1 MIFVTVGT
9 HEQPFD
15 RLIKAVDD
23 LKADGTI
30 SVDESVL
37 IQTGFS
43 TYEPQH
49 CEWIKLLP
57 YENMQQYIRKAR
69 IVITHGGPS
78 SFLAPLQLGKIP
90 IVMPRRAEYGEHINN
105 HQVEFV
111 GDVVKRFGNIIV
123 ANNEAELASA
133 ITSYSQLSAQMIG
146 RKTKSN
152 NCAFC
157 EQLGQIAEQLV
168 AGRNV

>member
-9 HEQPFD
+9 HEQPFN
-15 RLIKAVDD
+15 RLVKAVDD

-30 SVDESVL
+30 PASESVF

-49 CEWIKLLP
+49 CDWIRLLP
-57 YENMQQYIRKAR
+57 YEDMQRYIHEAR

-90 IVMPRRAEYGEHINN
+90 IVMPRRAEYGEHVND
-105 HQVEFV
+105 HQMEFV
-111 GDVVKRFGNIIV
+111 KDVAERFGNILV
-123 ANNEAELASA
+123 TNNKSELAEA
-133 ITSYSQLSAQMIG
+133 INNYNRLSVEMNG
-146 RKTKSN
+146 SKPTSN
-152 NCAFC
+152 NQAFC
-157 EQLGQIAEQLV
+157 EQLERIIEQLV
-168 AGRNV
+168 SRRSI